1 MRFNHW
7 VLGLGVMFMY
17 ACGGEDAGSDD
28 KAEDVKPVVC
38 SYSFIADST
47 KVTWTAFKTSAKV
60 GVPGTFNT
68 IKFKTIPS
76 LDPAD
81 VLTSASFVA
90 DKGTPNTDNPV
101 RDTTLTENFFNLL
114 EGDGISGKVISA
126 VDGNGVIEVS
136 INNVSKEYDF
146 TYSLTDL
153 QYKIQFDINLDS
165 LGADAAL
172 DGIHEACGLL
182 HKGED
187 GISALSPI
195 VSIEV
200 VSTLQEDC
208 K

>member
-1 MRFNHW
+1 MGRLILF
-7 VLGLGVMFMY
+7 
-17 ACGGEDAGSDD
+17 
-28 KAEDVKPVVC
+28 VV
-38 SYSFIADST
+38 
-47 KVTWTAFKTSAKV
+47 
-60 GVPGTFNT
+60 NT